1 MPPRGSQPHKSTPI
15 LLAAYA
21 HGAFPMASSRHGRV
35 EFYTAPARSILP
47 LTEGAFHAPRSL
59 RQVFTSGRFVITTD
73 ACFSRVIT
81 HCANATRAES
91 GTWINDWII
100 DAYTHL
106 HHAGHAHSLEAW
118 LPKVDAPTHAATLP
132 NDATHTLVGGLYGVH
147 LGAAFFGESMF
158 SLPTLGGSNASK
170 VCLLHLWHHL
180 RARGFDLLDTQ
191 LANPH
196 MQQFGIV
203 EIPHE
208 HFLPILNAATAKQTT
223 WSPAHPA
230 PTLLQYHRP

>member
-15 LLAAYA
+15 LLAAFA
-21 HGAFPMASSRHGRV
+21 HGAFQLACSRHCRV
-35 EFYTAPARSILP
+35 EVYTAPARSILP

-223 WSPAHPA
+223 WSTAHPG

>member
-1 MPPRGSQPHKSTPI
+1 
-15 LLAAYA
+15 
-21 HGAFPMASSRHGRV
+21 MASSRHGRV

-47 LTEGAFHAPRSL
+47 LTDGAFRAPRSL

-81 HCANATRAES
+81 HCADTPRAEP

-106 HHAGHAHSLEAW
+106 HHAGHAHSVEAW
-118 LPKVDAPTHAATLP
+118 LPNADAPTHTPSLP
-132 NDATHTLVGGLYGVH
+132 TESTHTLVGGLYGVH

-158 SLPTLGGSNASK
+158 SLPHLGGSNASK
-170 VCLLHLWHHL
+170 ACLLHLWHHL
-180 RARGFDLLDTQ
+180 RARGFALLDTQ

-223 WSPAHPA
+223 WSPAHPG